1 MKHRLSAAVLGLAA
15 TFGLPPAHA
24 QESVTGDD
32 KVLRV
37 CADPNNMPLSNEK
50 GEGYEN
56 KIAELLAKDLGYKLE
71 YAFFPHRMGFVRMTL
86 KAKHPEIPGKFRCD
100 LIVGVP
106 VGFDLGATIKPYYR
120 STYAM
125 VFRQG
130 RGFDSVKTPDDLLK
144 LPPEKLS
151 KIRFGVFQQTP
162 PVDWLLRNKLFD
174 QAISYQRQSGDPGA
188 YPGEIVEKDL
198 VGDKLDIA
206 MAWGPIAGY
215 FSKNSGARDLVTVA
229 FPPENEIKF
238 DYAITMA
245 VRFGEKDWKN
255 KIDETVQRNLPAI
268 EGILKS
274 YGVPLVSEAQASHT
288 AADR

>member
-1 MKHRLSAAVLGLAA
+1 MKHRLSAAVFGLAA
-15 TFGLPPAHA
+15 TFTLPSAHA

-37 CADPNNMPLSNEK
+37 CADPNNLPLSNEK

-100 LIVGVP
+100 LVVGVP

-125 VFRQG
+125 VFKKG
-130 RGFDSVKTPDDLLK
+130 RGFDEVKVPDDLLK

-151 KIRFGVFQQTP
+151 KVRFGVFSQTP

-174 QAISYQRQSGDPGA
+174 QATSYQRQSGDPGA

-198 VGDKLDIA
+198 VGDKLDVA

-215 FSKNSGARDLVTVA
+215 FSKNSGTRDLVTVA
-229 FPPENEIKF
+229 FPPENSIKF

-255 KIDETVQRNLPAI
+255 KIDEAVQRNLPAI
-268 EGILKS
+268 ENILKS

>member
-1 MKHRLSAAVLGLAA
+1 
-15 TFGLPPAHA
+15 
-24 QESVTGDD
+24 
-32 KVLRV
+32 
-37 CADPNNMPLSNEK
+37 
-50 GEGYEN
+50 
-56 KIAELLAKDLGYKLE
+56 
-71 YAFFPHRMGFVRMTL
+71 
-86 KAKHPEIPGKFRCD
+86 
-100 LIVGVP
+100 
-106 VGFDLGATIKPYYR
+106 
-120 STYAM
+120 
-125 VFRQG
+125 
-130 RGFDSVKTPDDLLK
+130 
-144 LPPEKLS
+144 
-151 KIRFGVFQQTP
+151 
-162 PVDWLLRNKLFD
+162 NKLFD